1 VIAVMVR
8 PPPIADDGVDLGTR
22 RCEREAVKVKLLRNV
37 TIALVIGA
45 KTLLAVVFLGS
56 LSTDQGG
63 LEEAA

>member
-1 VIAVMVR
+1 MAS
-8 PPPIADDGVDLGTR
+8 DLGTR